1 MKLFFSV
8 LLGISSL
15 FLYGVLPR
23 MVISLKVDKIF
34 KKKLNW
40 FYLFL
45 LIILTI
51 PYVSLES
58 VAVILFYFLIFF
70 IELKK
75 DKRVSLF
82 YALYLFLTYD
92 SIRFFFGSVL
102 DRVSNVYEMSILR
115 AHVERFFET
124 FLCLLIALIIMNYIK
139 LNRELLELKEF
150 FHYVNKAIFIFSV
163 LSVTRVSGVAL
174 KVLKNP
180 FIREYDLV
188 ISLFVFMFYLLTILY
203 LRERQKRYLENEN
216 LKEKENEN
224 RSLNQMVTELSS
236 LYDEIRGFRHD
247 FGGIIASL
255 EPAIEESNIPEIKS
269 IYENVL
275 IKMNKGLKK
284 SDYSVFN
291 ANRIKD
297 IAIKNVLMQ
306 KMIQAKNEKIP
317 FKLEIMGDIP
327 KVSVPMLDTIRILN
341 ILCDNALEAAEKSDE
356 PNVTVAVSSDK
367 GITSLVIENTREKKH
382 IDQNEI
388 WEKGYSTKGSNR
400 GIGLYTVSKLLLE
413 YESIEI
419 RTVITE
425 NSFTQK
431 LYFKNKGD
439 KS

>member
-1 MKLFFSV
+1 M
-8 LLGISSL
+8 
-15 FLYGVLPR
+15 
-23 MVISLKVDKIF
+23 
-34 KKKLNW
+34 
-40 FYLFL
+40 

-139 LNRELLELKEF
+139 LNRELLESKEF

-163 LSVTRVSGVAL
+163 LSVIRVSGVAL

-188 ISLFVFMFYLLTILY
+188 ISLFVFMLYLLTILY

-255 EPAIEESNIPEIKS
+255 EPAIEESNIPEIKY

-327 KVSVPMLDTIRILN
+327 EVSVPMLDTIRILN
-341 ILCDNALEAAEKSDE
+341 ILCDNALEAAEKSNE

-367 GITSLVIENTREKKH
+367 GITSLVIENTREEKH

>member
-139 LNRELLELKEF
+139 LNRELLESKEF

-163 LSVTRVSGVAL
+163 LSVIRVSGVAL

-188 ISLFVFMFYLLTILY
+188 ISLFVFMLYLLTILY

-255 EPAIEESNIPEIKS
+255 EPAIEESNIPEIKY

>member
-23 MVISLKVDKIF
+23 MVVSLKVDKIF

-139 LNRELLELKEF
+139 LNRELLESKEF

-188 ISLFVFMFYLLTILY
+188 ISLFVFMLYLLTILY

-317 FKLEIMGDIP
+317 FKLEIKGDIP
-327 KVSVPMLDTIRILN
+327 EVSVPMLDTIRILN

-367 GITSLVIENTREKKH
+367 GITSLVIENTREEKH

>member
-139 LNRELLELKEF
+139 LNRELLESKEF

-163 LSVTRVSGVAL
+163 LSVIRVSGVAL

-188 ISLFVFMFYLLTILY
+188 ISLFVFMLYLLTILY

-327 KVSVPMLDTIRILN
+327 EVSVPMLDTIRILN
-341 ILCDNALEAAEKSDE
+341 ILCDNALEAAEKSNE

-367 GITSLVIENTREKKH
+367 GITSLVIENTREEKH

>member
-139 LNRELLELKEF
+139 LNRELLESKEF

-188 ISLFVFMFYLLTILY
+188 ISLFVFMLYLLTILY

-317 FKLEIMGDIP
+317 FKLEITGDIP
-327 KVSVPMLDTIRILN
+327 EVSVPMLDTIRILN

-367 GITSLVIENTREKKH
+367 GITSLVIENTREEKH

>member
-23 MVISLKVDKIF
+23 MVVSLKVDKIF

-139 LNRELLELKEF
+139 LNRELLESKEF

-188 ISLFVFMFYLLTILY
+188 ISLFVFMLYLLTILY

-317 FKLEIMGDIP
+317 FKLEIKGDIP
-327 KVSVPMLDTIRILN
+327 EVSVPMLDTIRILN

>member
-139 LNRELLELKEF
+139 LNRELLESKEF

-188 ISLFVFMFYLLTILY
+188 ISLFVFMLYLLTILY

-327 KVSVPMLDTIRILN
+327 EVSVPMLDTIRILN
-341 ILCDNALEAAEKSDE
+341 ILCDNALEAAEKSNE

-367 GITSLVIENTREKKH
+367 GITSLVIENTREEKH

>member
-23 MVISLKVDKIF
+23 MVVSLKVDKIF

-139 LNRELLELKEF
+139 LNRELLESKEF

-188 ISLFVFMFYLLTILY
+188 ISLFVFMLYLLTILY

-317 FKLEIMGDIP
+317 FKLEITGDIP
-327 KVSVPMLDTIRILN
+327 EVSVPMLDTIRILN

-367 GITSLVIENTREKKH
+367 GITSLVIENTREEKH

>member
-23 MVISLKVDKIF
+23 MVVSLKVDKIF

-139 LNRELLELKEF
+139 LNRELLESKEF

-163 LSVTRVSGVAL
+163 LSVIRVSGVAL

-188 ISLFVFMFYLLTILY
+188 ISLFVFMLYLLTILY

-255 EPAIEESNIPEIKS
+255 EPAIEESNIPEIKY

-327 KVSVPMLDTIRILN
+327 EVSVPMLDTIRILN
-341 ILCDNALEAAEKSDE
+341 ILCDNALEAAEKSNE

-367 GITSLVIENTREKKH
+367 GITSLVIENTREEKH

>member
-23 MVISLKVDKIF
+23 MVVSLKVDKIF

-139 LNRELLELKEF
+139 LNRELLESKEF

-188 ISLFVFMFYLLTILY
+188 ISLFVFMLYLLTILY

-317 FKLEIMGDIP
+317 FKLEITGDIP
-327 KVSVPMLDTIRILN
+327 EVSVPMLDTIRILN

-367 GITSLVIENTREKKH
+367 GITSLVIENTREEKH

-425 NSFTQK
+425 NLFTQK

>member
-23 MVISLKVDKIF
+23 MVVSLKVDKIF

-139 LNRELLELKEF
+139 LNRELLESKEF

-163 LSVTRVSGVAL
+163 LSVIRV
-174 KVLKNP
+174 
-180 FIREYDLV
+180 
-188 ISLFVFMFYLLTILY
+188 
-203 LRERQKRYLENEN
+203 
-216 LKEKENEN
+216 
-224 RSLNQMVTELSS
+224 
-236 LYDEIRGFRHD
+236 
-247 FGGIIASL
+247 
-255 EPAIEESNIPEIKS
+255 
-269 IYENVL
+269 
-275 IKMNKGLKK
+275 
-284 SDYSVFN
+284 
-291 ANRIKD
+291 
-297 IAIKNVLMQ
+297 
-306 KMIQAKNEKIP
+306 
-317 FKLEIMGDIP
+317 
-327 KVSVPMLDTIRILN
+327 
-341 ILCDNALEAAEKSDE
+341 
-356 PNVTVAVSSDK
+356 
-367 GITSLVIENTREKKH
+367 
-382 IDQNEI
+382 
-388 WEKGYSTKGSNR
+388 
-400 GIGLYTVSKLLLE
+400 
-413 YESIEI
+413 
-419 RTVITE
+419 
-425 NSFTQK
+425 
-431 LYFKNKGD
+431 
-439 KS
+439 

>member
-23 MVISLKVDKIF
+23 MVVSLKVDKIF

-139 LNRELLELKEF
+139 LNRELLESKEF

-163 LSVTRVSGVAL
+163 LSVIRVSGVAL

-188 ISLFVFMFYLLTILY
+188 ISLFVFMLYLLTILY

-255 EPAIEESNIPEIKS
+255 EPAIEESNIPEIKY

-327 KVSVPMLDTIRILN
+327 EVSVPMLDTIRILN
-341 ILCDNALEAAEKSDE
+341 ILCDNALEAAEKSNE
-356 PNVTVAVSSDK
+356 SNVTVAVSSDK
-367 GITSLVIENTREKKH
+367 GITSLVIENTREEKH

>member
-139 LNRELLELKEF
+139 LNRELLESKEF

-163 LSVTRVSGVAL
+163 LSVIRVSGVAL

-188 ISLFVFMFYLLTILY
+188 ISLFVFMLYLLTILY

-255 EPAIEESNIPEIKS
+255 EPAIEESNIPEIKY

-327 KVSVPMLDTIRILN
+327 EVSVPMLDTIRILN
-341 ILCDNALEAAEKSDE
+341 ILCDNALEAAEKSNE

-367 GITSLVIENTREKKH
+367 GITSLVIENTREEKH

>member
-139 LNRELLELKEF
+139 LNRELLESKEF

-188 ISLFVFMFYLLTILY
+188 ISIFVFMFYLLTILY

-367 GITSLVIENTREKKH
+367 GITSLVIENTREEKH

>member
-1 MKLFFSV
+1 MKLFFSI

>member
-139 LNRELLELKEF
+139 LNRELLESKEF

-163 LSVTRVSGVAL
+163 LSVIRVSGVAL

-188 ISLFVFMFYLLTILY
+188 ISLFVFMLYLLTILY

-317 FKLEIMGDIP
+317 FKLEIKGDIP
-327 KVSVPMLDTIRILN
+327 EVSVPMLDTIRILN

-367 GITSLVIENTREKKH
+367 GITSLVIENTREEKH

-425 NSFTQK
+425 NLFTQK